1 MGEVCG
7 KWQFHFLL
15 NPVPEPTTTRVL
27 SKDIASEESWLA
39 VMPILYIVEAIE
51 RERETRLTSLDAYQW
66 NCWVATFGSGQW
78 VKQVLIRPTGIFS
91 RRVVVAYQINFPPCW
106 WLHKS
111 TFTETGRRLFRNRT
125 RMHISWLTTHQIV
138 LNIIRVGVGY

>member
-1 MGEVCG
+1 MTVSLSSAIQSSSWTNHSGI
-7 KWQFHFLL
+7 
-15 NPVPEPTTTRVL
+15 L
-27 SKDIASEESWLA
+27 SKDIASEELA
-39 VMPILYIVEAIE
+39 CCDADFIYWWSDL
-51 RERETRLTSLDAYQW
+51 ERETRLTSLDAYQW

-111 TFTETGRRLFRNRT
+111 TFTETGRSSRRRLFRNRT